1 MSIFL
6 LDCDTGIDDSLAIL
20 TAALTDSVTLVGIGA
35 VWGNIDVDQAAR
47 NTSYVLSLVGRGD
60 VPVAVGAAGP
70 YDGSKP
76 WFSPEVHGADG
87 QGNAADVAHRATLSD
102 ETAVEQLLRLS
113 HEYPGQ
119 LEIVAVGPLTNLAH
133 ALDADPSVAERVKRV
148 TIMGGAALAPGN
160 ATAAA
165 EANILHDPEAA
176 EKVFEA
182 AWPLTMVGL
191 DVTMRSILTEQHRER
206 LAAGGPVARYCAE
219 ILDFYF
225 DFYAG
230 FMGRRCAGNHDALA
244 VAVAAGLAT
253 VSLSPTVHVHVD
265 ISAGFN
271 RGRTTADLRGAWNG
285 DEYGRAADIADARH
299 RVVLGI
305 EPGFEDRMIDL
316 ILSADSPR

>member
-1 MSIFL
+1 MIPFL

-20 TAALTDSVTLVGIGA
+20 TAVLADSVDVVGIGA
-35 VWGNIDVDQAAR
+35 VWGNIDVAQAAR
-47 NTSYVLSLVGRGD
+47 NSSYVLSLVGRAD

-70 YDGSKP
+70 YDGSEP
-76 WFSPEVHGADG
+76 WFSPEVHGRDG
-87 QGNAADVAHRATLSD
+87 QGNVGDTSHPAKLS
-102 ETAVEQLLRLS
+102 EESAVEQLLRLS
-113 HEYPGQ
+113 HEHAGE
-119 LEIVAVGPLTNLAH
+119 LEIIAVGPLTNLAH

-160 ATAAA
+160 ASAAA

-176 EKVFEA
+176 EQVFEA
-182 AWPLTMVGL
+182 GWPLTMVGL
-191 DVTMRSILTEQHRER
+191 DVTMRSILTEDHRQR

-219 ILDFYF
+219 ILNFYF

-253 VSLSPTVHVHVD
+253 ASLSPTVHVHVD
-265 ISAGFN
+265 TSSGFN
-271 RGRTTADLRGAWNG
+271 RGRTTADLRGVWSG
-285 DEYGRAADIADARH
+285 DEYGRSADIADARH

-305 EPGFEDRMIDL
+305 EPGFEDRMVEL
-316 ILSADSPR
+316 ILSAGP